1 MIGIFFWWWKLVI
14 LHRKLPANTE
24 VKVVEFGS
32 QAEAYAK
39 LDCSSGYALF
49 DEQIGMQ
56 SLN

>member
-1 MIGIFFWWWKLVI
+1 MI

-49 DEQIGMQ
+49 DKQIGMQ